1 MNQPEPPDDMDRMRS
16 FGVHPVDATI
26 VRIAERLLATP
37 PDDAIWREAA
47 ALNAAQRPLAAALQ
61 RGDITWAV
69 YEARLRVVAG
79 PVFARDDQTGTAI
92 FVAATMLL
100 GAEAAASPRPDCPN

>member
-1 MNQPEPPDDMDRMRS
+1 MSQPEPPDDLDRPRS
-16 FGVHPVDATI
+16 FGVHPADATI

-37 PDDAIWREAA
+37 PGDAIWREAA

-61 RGDITWAV
+61 RGDITTET
-69 YEARLRVVAG
+69 YLERLRIVAG
-79 PVFARDDQTGTAI
+79 PVFARDDQMGTAI